1 MKGGN
6 CIGCEEEKMC
16 YPCKTRSEL
25 YGFFDFE
32 TMAVKGKYEVNL
44 AILHLFDGE
53 EFIFRDLDSFCRFIF
68 SERFEG
74 WTFLAHNLKGFDGT
88 FVLRW
93 LVQKGI

>member
-6 CIGCEEEKMC
+6 CIGCEEEKMF
-16 YPCKTRSEL
+16 YFCKTRSEL

-32 TMAVKGKYEVNL
+32 TMAVTGKHEVNL

-53 EFIFRDLDSFCRFIF
+53 EFIFRDLDSFRRFIF

-74 WTFLAHNLKGFDGT
+74 WTFLAHNFK
-88 FVLRW
+88 
-93 LVQKGI
+93 